1 MKKKNER
8 VKENEESFTRIGLF
22 VWLCVVGKKLQSTK
36 TAGKKQQKSDKKE
49 RRKIEDSDNMAEYE
63 GNGDFNYS
71 GDGSSDFKRRDNN
84 ATTSVKSDDET
95 EENVQLPEKVNEYIR
110 ELLNEKMSMDH
121 KYPHAE
127 KLLEAG

>member
-1 MKKKNER
+1 
-8 VKENEESFTRIGLF
+8 
-22 VWLCVVGKKLQSTK
+22 
-36 TAGKKQQKSDKKE
+36 
-49 RRKIEDSDNMAEYE
+49 MAEYE
-63 GNGDFNYS
+63 GNGEFNYS

-110 ELLNEKMSMDH
+110 ELLNEKMNLDH

-127 KLLEAG
+127 KLLDAGECSSFAIVHFQISNLTKY

>member
-1 MKKKNER
+1 
-8 VKENEESFTRIGLF
+8 
-22 VWLCVVGKKLQSTK
+22 
-36 TAGKKQQKSDKKE
+36 
-49 RRKIEDSDNMAEYE
+49 MAEYE

-84 ATTSVKSDDET
+84 ASTSGKSEDEA
-95 EENVQLPEKVNEYIR
+95 EENIQLSEKVNEYIR

-127 KLLEAG
+127 KLLEAGELCLSAGSGILAIYCFFFSTQKLPRFNRVAVFHNESKNM

>member
-1 MKKKNER
+1 
-8 VKENEESFTRIGLF
+8 
-22 VWLCVVGKKLQSTK
+22 
-36 TAGKKQQKSDKKE
+36 
-49 RRKIEDSDNMAEYE
+49 MAEYE

-84 ATTSVKSDDET
+84 AATSVKSDDEA

-127 KLLEAG
+127 KLLDAGVFWFYYPCTRSQLPFQFVFRISALFFF

>member
-1 MKKKNER
+1 MCGWLVDKKGN
-8 VKENEESFTRIGLF
+8 
-22 VWLCVVGKKLQSTK
+22 K
-36 TAGKKQQKSDKKE
+36 TAGKKPPKSERQKE
-49 RRKIEDSDNMAEYE
+49 RRKTEESDNMAEYE
-63 GNGDFNYS
+63 GNGDFNYG

-127 KLLEAG
+127 KLLDAG

>member
-1 MKKKNER
+1 M
-8 VKENEESFTRIGLF
+8 IGSTEF
-22 VWLCVVGKKLQSTK
+22 STPATK

-49 RRKIEDSDNMAEYE
+49 RRKTENFDNMAEYE
-63 GNGDFNYS
+63 GNGDFSYS

-84 ATTSVKSDDET
+84 ATTSVKSDDEA